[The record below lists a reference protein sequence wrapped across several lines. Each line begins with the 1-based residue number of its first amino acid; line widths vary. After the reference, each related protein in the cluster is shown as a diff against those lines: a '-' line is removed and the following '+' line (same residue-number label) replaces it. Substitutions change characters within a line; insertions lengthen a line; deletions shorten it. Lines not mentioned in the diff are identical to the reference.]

1 MSTHPAASR
10 TAAAA
15 QPAGKDAI
23 VTADGTASFQASSA
37 YRYYVLWLLFIV
49 YGLSYVDRQILSI
62 LMEPIRQEFNF
73 SDMQLGLLSGVA
85 FAIFYTT
92 LGIPIARLA
101 DHFSRVNIIAIS
113 LLVWSAATA
122 LTGRAYGFLQLFL
135 ARVGV
140 GVGEAGCNPAAYSI
154 ISDYYEPKR
163 RATMLSIYSLGV
175 YLGQFIGY
183 VVAGYVAQRYGW
195 RAAFYVVGLPG
206 IAVAIVVKLTLR
218 EPPRGL
224 SETNYVAASPPPALH
239 VLRKLIAK
247 PAFVNLSFASGLH
260 ALVAYGLNNFY
271 SAYLMRSHG
280 MSLTQTSTALAIIT
294 LTGGLAGTYLGGKLS
309 DVLGQRNGGDPRYQL
324 WVPAVA
330 LLINIPVWLL
340 ALLLPAREAVMLMM
354 VPAIALGATYLGP
367 SIAATHQ
374 LVGVRERALGG
385 ALLLLVLNLIGIGLG
400 PMLTGQISDM
410 IRETLQG
417 RGVAEALARAD
428 GLRYALCIMSVV
440 NLWSAIHYFR
450 AARTLREDIARV
462 KTE

>member
-1 MSTHPAASR
+1 MSTQPFEASPQAQAPTTSLAKPESAA
-10 TAAAA
+10 T
-15 QPAGKDAI
+15 
-23 VTADGTASFQASSA
+23 TTFTASNG
-37 YRYYVLWLLFIV
+37 YRAYVLFTLFVV

-62 LMEPIRQEFNF
+62 LMEPIRTEFDF

-101 DHFSRVNIIAIS
+101 DSHSRVNIIALS
-113 LLVWSAATA
+113 LLVWSTATA
-122 LTGRAYGFLQLFL
+122 LTGRAYSFFTLFL

-140 GVGEAGCNPAAYSI
+140 GVGEAGCNPSAYSI

-163 RATMLSIYSLGV
+163 RATVLSIYSLGV
-175 YLGQFIGY
+175 YLGQFFGY
-183 VVAGYVAQRYGW
+183 VVAGQVAAEYGW
-195 RAAFYVVGLPG
+195 RTAFYVVGLPG
-206 IAVAIVVKLTLR
+206 IAMAILVKLSLR
-218 EPPRGL
+218 EPPRGF
-224 SETNYVAASPPPALH
+224 SDANYVPADPPPTAE

-247 PAFVNLSFASGLH
+247 PAFVHLSFAAGLH

-280 MSLTQTSTALAIIT
+280 MSLAATSTALAIIT

-309 DVLGQRNGGDPRYQL
+309 DVLSKRAGGDPRYQM
-324 WVPAVA
+324 WVPAIA

-340 ALLLPAREAVMLMM
+340 ALLLPAQGAVLVMM

-400 PMLTGQISDM
+400 PMLAGRISDM
-410 IRETLQG
+410 IRESLMSG
-417 RGVAEALARAD
+417 GMVEAAARAD
-428 GLRYALCIMSVV
+428 GLKYALCIMSVV
-440 NLWSAIHYFR
+440 NLWSAFHYFR
-450 AARTLREDIARV
+450 AARTLRADIG
-462 KTE
+462 KG